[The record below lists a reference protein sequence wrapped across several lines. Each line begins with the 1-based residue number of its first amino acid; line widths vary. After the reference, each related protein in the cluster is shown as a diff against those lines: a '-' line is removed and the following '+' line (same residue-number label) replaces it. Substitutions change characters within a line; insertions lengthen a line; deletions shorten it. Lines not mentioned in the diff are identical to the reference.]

1 MINLL
6 WLLLPVAA
14 ASGWYIARRE
24 YQQQVAKQLPAI
36 PQDYFRGLNYLL
48 NEQPD
53 KAIDVFIKMAEVEGE
68 TIEVHL
74 ALGNLFRQRGEV
86 DRAIRIHQ
94 DLINRSTLS
103 GEQQRSVLFELA
115 SDYLSAGL
123 LDRAEDLCQEL
134 IESDANNLD
143 ALQIL
148 SEIYQQER
156 EWTQAIDA
164 AHLIERSSGEALN
177 VEIAQFYCELA
188 EEALQKGDIS
198 IAEAMLNRAF
208 AEDSA
213 CARASIILGGV
224 EQELGNHQAAIRIY
238 QKMEKQAPQYFPEVL
253 EPMQCC
259 FQALGRAPELVVYL
273 KGVLENHHG
282 IEVILMVSRLLQAQ
296 ESEQAAIGFLEEQV
310 SRWPSLRG
318 LHYLAE
324 MGLGDDSGTGR
335 KNLSVVKSVLD
346 RLLDEKPAYRCNRC
360 GFSGKS
366 MHWHCPGCRSW
377 SSVLPIQELQWSESH

>member
-24 YQQQVAKQLPAI
+24 YQQQIAKQLPAI

-53 KAIDVFIKMAEVEGE
+53 KAIDVFIKMAEVEDE

-134 IESDANNLD
+134 IE
-143 ALQIL
+143 
-148 SEIYQQER
+148 
-156 EWTQAIDA
+156 TK
-164 AHLIERSSGEALN
+164 AH
-177 VEIAQFYCELA
+177 
-188 EEALQKGDIS
+188 
-198 IAEAMLNRAF
+198 
-208 AEDSA
+208 
-213 CARASIILGGV
+213 
-224 EQELGNHQAAIRIY
+224 
-238 QKMEKQAPQYFPEVL
+238 
-253 EPMQCC
+253 
-259 FQALGRAPELVVYL
+259 
-273 KGVLENHHG
+273 
-282 IEVILMVSRLLQAQ
+282 
-296 ESEQAAIGFLEEQV
+296 
-310 SRWPSLRG
+310 
-318 LHYLAE
+318 
-324 MGLGDDSGTGR
+324 
-335 KNLSVVKSVLD
+335 
-346 RLLDEKPAYRCNRC
+346 
-360 GFSGKS
+360 
-366 MHWHCPGCRSW
+366 
-377 SSVLPIQELQWSESH
+377 